1 MIRRWRN
8 AMQFQVERFLLGGP
22 QYRFLFLI
30 AVVGLVS
37 IAGGTLLHQF
47 DADAAK
53 EPWHHSVWWAFLRL
67 TDPGYLGDD
76 EGILRRVI
84 STVVTISG
92 YVLFMGALI
101 AVMTQWLNH
110 KIRHLE
116 MGLTPVALT
125 RHVVVLGWS
134 GHTPELVAE
143 MMAAEGRLRRFLR
156 YHRVRRLRI
165 AILAEA
171 VEQKHDVAL
180 RERLGSRYQRSEVI
194 LRSGSMLSAEH
205 LHRVAAGQAAAVVIA
220 TPDTPFASTQA
231 DVDARLIKTLLTLA
245 QTSENPPLVVAAV
258 RDARRLELVRGA
270 YPAGRAEIFA
280 IDAIMGRLLA
290 QTLRHP
296 GLSVVVAEIFDQ
308 ERGCNL
314 RVRQES
320 QRAGKP
326 MRELVHAFRDAV
338 VLGFVRRG
346 PDRLI
351 PHLNPP
357 ADEKLTKDDLLIV
370 LAQDQDPIPASAVA
384 LAPTADMIKQCPPAP
399 LTGRRILILGW
410 CHLVPALLRELA
422 CHVGEAREIDL
433 VSTVSTEKRRRI
445 LDHQRVETGPVVLR
459 HHESDFA
466 IPAEL
471 ERLPVAQA
479 DAIIILGS
487 DRLES
492 AEDADARTL
501 STHLAVRALTARLA
515 HRPRLLVELRDPGN
529 AGYFTHPD
537 TEILS
542 TGVIISHLLGQ
553 IALRRELGVVY
564 DALFGSSG
572 PELTF
577 RRAADLGL
585 SGHSVSFSEC
595 QDVAAGFGAV
605 ALGIREHERG
615 NIRLNPPRTAQMTLA
630 ADDAVI
636 LLVDS

>member
-8 AMQFQVERFLLGGP
+8 AMQFQIERFLLGGP
-22 QYRFLFLI
+22 QYLLLFLI

-37 IAGGTLLHQF
+37 VAGGTLLHQF
-47 DADAAK
+47 DTDAAQG
-53 EPWHHSVWWAFLRL
+53 PWQQSVWWAFLRL
-67 TDPGYLGDD
+67 TDTGYLGDD
-76 EGILRRVI
+76 TGLVRRVI
-84 STVVTISG
+84 STVVTVLG
-92 YVLFMGALI
+92 NVLFMGALI
-101 AVMTQWLNH
+101 AVITQWLNH

-143 MMAAEGRLRRFLR
+143 MMAAEGRLSRFLR
-156 YHRVRRLRI
+156 SHRVRRLRI

-171 VEQKHDVAL
+171 VEQEHDAAL
-180 RERLGSRYQRSEVI
+180 RERLGSQYQRSSII

-205 LHRVAAGQAAAVVIA
+205 LHRVAAAQAAAVVIA

-231 DVDARLIKTLLTLA
+231 DVDARLVKTLLTLA
-245 QTSENPPLVVAAV
+245 QTSDNPPLVVAAV

-314 RVRQES
+314 RVRPEP
-320 QRAGKP
+320 QRSGQT
-326 MRELVHAFRDAV
+326 MREFVHAYRDAV
-338 VLGFVRRG
+338 VLGFLRRG

-351 PHLNPP
+351 PHLNPSS
-357 ADEKLTKDDLLIV
+357 EETLQHDDLLII
-370 LAQDQDPIPASAVA
+370 LAQDQEPKPAAAVA
-384 LAPTADMIKQCPPAP
+384 LAPAADTVQKCPPAP

-410 CHLVPALLRELA
+410 CHLIPALLRELA
-422 CHVGEAREIDL
+422 CHTSEAREIDL
-433 VSTVSTEKRRRI
+433 VSTVSAEKRRRI
-445 LDHQRVETGPVVLR
+445 LDQQRVEFGSVVLR
-459 HHESDFA
+459 HHEADFA

-492 AEDADARTL
+492 SEDADARTL
-501 STHLAVRALTARLA
+501 STHLAVRALTARLD
-515 HRPRLLVELRDPGN
+515 HRPRLLVELRDPSN
-529 AGYFTHPD
+529 ADLFSHPD
-537 TEILS
+537 TEVLS
-542 TGVIISHLLGQ
+542 TGLIISHLLGQ
-553 IALRRELGVVY
+553 IALRRELGIVY

-572 PELTF
+572 PEMTF

-585 SGHSVSFSEC
+585 SGRSVSFSEC

-605 ALGIREHERG
+605 ALGIREHDG
-615 NIRLNPPRTAQMTLA
+615 GHIRLNPPRSAHLTLA